1 MAEPILVATALRRS
15 YTDRKPSRW
24 RIGRGAST
32 ATPMARPALDDVS
45 LELMAGEMLG
55 VVGESGPASPRLRA
69 ASPLLERPDSGQVI
83 FQGQD
88 LTALKGSQLRAVRRR
103 IQIVFQ
109 DPFSSLNPRLSV
121 GSAIGEV
128 LTVHRI
134 VPSRD
139 VESRIA
145 LLLDQVGLPAR
156 VAERYPQE
164 FSGGQRQRVCIAR
177 ALAVDPEILIADEA
191 VSSLDVS
198 IQAQILNLLLDLRD
212 EFGLTMIFISHN
224 LHIVRRLAAR
234 IVVMFGGRIVELI
247 PPGVDLDSAQHPYTR
262 ALLAAAPSLGI
273 GEVLERSEEEA
284 ELSTALPAT
293 GCPFR
298 ERCPLAFEPCET
310 IDPPLLPVGTGGL
323 VACHA
328 VARGSTMEGALA

>member
-1 MAEPILVATALRRS
+1 VAEPILVATDLRRS
-15 YTDRKPSRW
+15 YARQARSRL
-24 RIGRGAST
+24 RLSRRRDDPAPAG
-32 ATPMARPALDDVS
+32 RPALYDVS
-45 LELMAGEMLG
+45 LQLMPGEMLG
-55 VVGESGPASPRLRA
+55 VVGESGSGKSTLARCIS
-69 ASPLLERPDSGQVI
+69 LLERPDAGRVVFRGQE
-83 FQGQD
+83 
-88 LTALKGSQLRAVRRR
+88 LTAMRGSQLRAVRRR

-128 LTVHRI
+128 LTVHQL
-134 VPSRD
+134 VPRAG
-139 VESRIA
+139 VEARIA
-145 LLLDQVGLPAR
+145 ALLDQVGLPAR
-156 VAERYPQE
+156 AAERYPQE

-177 ALAVDPEILIADEA
+177 ALAADPEILIADEA

-224 LHIVRRLAAR
+224 LHVVRRLAAR
-234 IVVMFGGRIVELI
+234 IAVMFGGRIVELI
-247 PPGVDLDSAQHPYTR
+247 PPGVALEAAQHPYTQ
-262 ALLAAAPSLGI
+262 ALLAAAPSLGL

-284 ELSTALPAT
+284 ELSTALPMS

-298 ERCPLAFEPCET
+298 ERCPRAFQPCET
-310 IDPPLLPVGTGGL
+310 DDPPLLPVGAGGL

-328 VARGSTMEGALA
+328 VASAAGGGRA